1 MLWFSLFQVNFMC
14 QNCYVKVDWKFKIKN
29 SLGVKEPTDS
39 SKTSL
44 MVFCFFKEL
53 IQPLMMNLSGK
64 MILKVKSFTHSKS
77 DSCGVSICFI
87 FSKRLFI
94 RNKLSDND
102 GSILILNVDID
113 DENFILI
120 CITPAPK
127 LSS

>member
-64 MILKVKSFTHSKS
+64 MILKVKSFTCTVNLTHAVFRF
-77 DSCGVSICFI
+77 VSY
-87 FSKRLFI
+87 SLRLFI